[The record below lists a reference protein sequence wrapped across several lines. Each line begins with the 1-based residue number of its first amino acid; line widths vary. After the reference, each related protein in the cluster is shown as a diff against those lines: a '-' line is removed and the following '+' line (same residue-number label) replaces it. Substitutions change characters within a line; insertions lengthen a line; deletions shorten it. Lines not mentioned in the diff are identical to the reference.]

1 MSHYVT
7 VPPSLPGE
15 LVESGCIIY
24 IGPGNGN
31 GYGVKRVQGKKC
43 YAHRLAL
50 EAKLG
55 RQLLPGHC
63 ACHTCDVRG
72 CINPDHLFEGTYSE
86 NTLDA
91 VRKGRYCKHSQKL
104 SESDLGEIRQQLEMG
119 VSHTE
124 LAQMYGVTVARI
136 GQINKLYFPET
147 VVKPKL
153 NKEMADEIR
162 GRLAAGEK
170 YSHLAN
176 EYGVSDRMIRKIK
189 NGEAY
194 K

>member
-7 VPPSLPGE
+7 VPPQLLGE

-55 RQLLPGHC
+55 RPLKPGYC
-63 ACHTCDVRG
+63 ACHTCDVRN
-72 CINPDHLFEGTYSE
+72 CINPEHLFEGTYSE

-91 VRKGRYCKHSQKL
+91 VKKGRYCKHSQKL
-104 SESDLGEIRQQLEMG
+104 SESEIWEIRRQLYMKT
-119 VSHTE
+119 SHTE

-153 NKEMADEIR
+153 NKEIADEIR

-170 YSHLAN
+170 GSHLAKA
-176 EYGVSDRMIRKIK
+176 YGVSDRMIRKIK
-189 NGEAY
+189 NGEVY